1 MLLRQWVSSIAGP
14 EGDGAAKSTGSLL
27 FASGLAGSLNG
38 CMVVDKDRDS
48 HLLSSLLLPPAALAL
63 TVSTNRDQEYV
74 SMSCNQ
80 CILRV
85 ALVMLDLYDSYS
97 YV

>member
-1 MLLRQWVSSIAGP
+1 
-14 EGDGAAKSTGSLL
+14 
-27 FASGLAGSLNG
+27 
-38 CMVVDKDRDS
+38 MVVDKDRDS

-97 YV
+97 YVLFTGHGRTRTCCQTVSK